1 LVLMG
6 SYGFGLGRLM
16 GTVVELYHDEA
27 GIRWPKSIAPYS
39 IHLLELNDAK
49 GEQLYVSLQREGIQV
64 LYDDRDMSAGQK
76 LVESDLIGIPWRLAV
91 SPKLGGGKVE
101 LKQRGEERTEIIAA
115 QVPEILKRIA
125 A

>member
-1 LVLMG
+1 M
-6 SYGFGLGRLM
+6 
-16 GTVVELYHDEA
+16 
-27 GIRWPKSIAPYS
+27 
-39 IHLLELNDAK
+39 ELNDAK